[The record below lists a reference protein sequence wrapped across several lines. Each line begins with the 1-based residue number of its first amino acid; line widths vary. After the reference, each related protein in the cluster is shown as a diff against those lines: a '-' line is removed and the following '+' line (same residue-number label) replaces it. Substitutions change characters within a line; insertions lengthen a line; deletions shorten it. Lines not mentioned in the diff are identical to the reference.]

1 MLRIQFNSSWKLKR
15 TDIHNWKYYTL
26 YSTLSTPAYNPDS
39 DKHHKSQ
46 NFPFIMKTIRVY
58 RKLIIIVDI
67 NLITQRRN
75 SQEAAVLDKI
85 SNWKVYCVLL
95 CISLFEILS

>member
-1 MLRIQFNSSWKLKR
+1 
-15 TDIHNWKYYTL
+15 
-26 YSTLSTPAYNPDS
+26 
-39 DKHHKSQ
+39 
-46 NFPFIMKTIRVY
+46 MKTIRVY

-95 CISLFEILS
+95 YISLFEILS